1 MKYLFIIISIF
12 FSQSF
17 YVGQLLKNSG
27 AFSTSMAGLDV
38 NNENIWSVNNN
49 IGQLSKL
56 DKTTISISSFQPFL
70 IKDFTTSSF
79 VLGIPVN
86 MGAVGINYSNS
97 GNMHLQMHQIGC
109 GYSLKMGE
117 NFRSGIKLNYYQIN
131 AGDFYNN
138 QGLFFADIGMG
149 ANLSEELKIGAI
161 INNFTFT
168 KMADYNDERL
178 ITNFLF
184 GASYYFSEFLII
196 HTGVEKNINY
206 PASFL
211 AGINYQPNEKI
222 FLNAGVGSKPNL
234 SSFGFGIIQQNFT
247 FCFATQLHQF
257 LGWSPE
263 ISVTYQF
270 K

>member
-1 MKYLFIIISIF
+1 MKYFLLLISII
-12 FSQSF
+12 FSQSI
-17 YVGQLLKNSG
+17 YIGQLLQNSG
-27 AFSTSMAGLDV
+27 AFSTSIAGLDV
-38 NNENIWSVNNN
+38 NNENIWSINNN

-56 DKTTISISSFQPFL
+56 EKTTISISSFQPFL

-79 VLGIPVN
+79 VLGVPTN
-86 MGAVGINYSNS
+86 MGAIGINYSNC
-97 GNMHLQMHQIGC
+97 GNIHLQMHHIGC

-117 NFRSGIKLNYYQIN
+117 NFQSGIKLNYSQIN

-138 QGLFFADIGMG
+138 NSLFSADIGMG
-149 ANLSEELKIGAI
+149 ADLSEELKIGAI

-168 KMADYNDERL
+168 KMANFNDERL
-178 ITNFLF
+178 TTNFMF
-184 GASYYFSEFLII
+184 GASYYFSKDLII
-196 HTGVEKNINY
+196 HTGIDKNINY

-222 FLNAGVGSKPNL
+222 FLNAGVGSKPSL
-234 SSFGFGIIQQNFT
+234 SSFGFGIIQQNLI
-247 FCFATQLHQF
+247 FCFATQIHQF

-263 ISVTYQF
+263 ISVTYQV